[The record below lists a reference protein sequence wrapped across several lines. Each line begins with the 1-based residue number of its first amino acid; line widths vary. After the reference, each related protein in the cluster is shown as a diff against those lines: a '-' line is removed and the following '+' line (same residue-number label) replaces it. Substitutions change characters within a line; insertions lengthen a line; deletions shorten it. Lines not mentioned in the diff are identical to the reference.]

1 MRPRALTRLGR
12 ATAAGAVGLVAAGA
26 AYTWMLRPRGNR
38 WGATDEEVAREMPG
52 DDIVPEPDF
61 NATRAVTI
69 HAPPEQVWP
78 WIVQL
83 GSGRAG
89 WYTWDHIDNAGVPSA
104 EHIIPELQQLAAGDL
119 VPMVTGE
126 ETGVWVQAMEP
137 QRWMIWWGSIERPR
151 HPDGTA
157 RRMPDD
163 GPEKG
168 AYTWTWELRQVG
180 PRTTR
185 LITRLRGTYPSLRS
199 GKVPYVVLASIA
211 DPVMMRKCMMGIKSR
226 AEGSPG
232 GRRAS
237 PDPLLDRFM
246 PEFDIVE
253 HHETAVEA
261 DARATWDVVRGLDLF
276 GSPLV
281 RAIFR
286 GREILMGGDAPEREP
301 RAFIADASRI
311 GWGLLEELPGRQL
324 VFGAVTRPWEANPV
338 FRALPPEEFA
348 AFAEPGYVK
357 IAWTLRV
364 EPIGDAASCFATQ
377 TRALATDRASRAKFR
392 RYWRMVS
399 PGVRLIRTEMLRLVR
414 REAARA
420 LAVR

>member
-1 MRPRALTRLGR
+1 MTVRALTRLGR
-12 ATAAGAVGLVAAGA
+12 ASAVGAAGLVAASA

-52 DDIVPEPDF
+52 DDIVTEPDF
-61 NATRAVTI
+61 VATRAVTI

-89 WYTWDHIDNAGVPSA
+89 WYTWDHVDNAGVPSA
-104 EHIIPELQQLAAGDL
+104 AHIIPELQHLAAGDL
-119 VPMVTGE
+119 VPMVANE

-137 QRWMIWWGSIERPR
+137 ERWMIWWGSIERPR
-151 HPDGTA
+151 NDDGTA

-163 GPEKG
+163 TTEKG

-185 LITRLRGTYPSLRS
+185 LITRLRGTYPTLRS
-199 GKVPYVVLASIA
+199 GKVPYVLLASVA
-211 DPVMMRKCMMGIKSR
+211 DPVMMRKCMLGIKAR
-226 AEGSPG
+226 AEGSLG
-232 GRRAS
+232 RRRAS
-237 PDPLLDRFM
+237 PDPLLDRFL

-253 HHETAVEA
+253 HHETTVEA
-261 DARATWDVVRGLDLF
+261 DVRATWDVVKHLDLF
-276 GSPLV
+276 GSRLV

-286 GREILMGGDAPEREP
+286 GREILLGGDSPDGEQHAY
-301 RAFIADASRI
+301 IADASTI
-311 GWGLLEELPGRQL
+311 GWGELAQLPGRQI

-338 FRALPPEEFA
+338 FHALAPEQFA
-348 AFAEPGYVK
+348 AFDEPGWVK

-364 EPIGDAASCFATQ
+364 EPIGDAATCFATQ
-377 TRALATDRASRAKFR
+377 TRVLATDRVSRSKFR

-399 PGVRLIRTEMLRLVR
+399 PGVRIIRRETLRLVR

-420 LAVR
+420 GTLR